1 MLASLR
7 LIIFEGFSLKTNQ
20 DEVEIGL
27 IDIILFCQKY
37 WKSLLALPLLGILLA
52 MLLMRCLPERYQASV
67 VMLMIPAANVPPGNI
82 PPVNNGAAS
91 PALIASVLQGE
102 EVLGRVVKQL
112 RPAKDIGAVTA
123 AVGKDGGIEIKA
135 ESHDAAM
142 AVALAN
148 TVARVGRELVL
159 EQGLTPYSR
168 QWSQMRGQL
177 LTIQSEL
184 GHSQSQMAKL
194 VPGGVAAL
202 DESIRLQLQAMA
214 WRDVQFVYVQGDGV
228 PTPSAELPL
237 AQKDNALNMP
247 AKRFTPEQWQVL
259 RNYYFYTVMI
269 DVLQKRIMLIRP
281 QVERDMQIGALA
293 NAAQPSGS
301 AKKAQYLMMGLAG
314 GLIMAVLLGLAREL
328 WQSIQTEL
336 RHRLK
341 RQA

>member
-1 MLASLR
+1 M
-7 LIIFEGFSLKTNQ
+7 KTNQ

-27 IDIILFCQKY
+27 IDIILFCKKY
-37 WKSLLALPLLGILLA
+37 WKSLLALPLFGVLLA
-52 MLLMRCLPERYQASV
+52 MYGMRCLPERYQASV
-67 VMLMIPAANVPPGNI
+67 IMLIMPPANTQPSNI
-82 PPVNNGAAS
+82 PPAN

-102 EVLGRVVKQL
+102 EVLGRVIKQL
-112 RPAKDIGAVTA
+112 RPSKDIGAVTA

-135 ESHDAAM
+135 ESRNAAT
-142 AVALAN
+142 AVVLAN
-148 TVARVGRELVL
+148 TVAHIGRELVL
-159 EQGLTPYSR
+159 EKGLTPYSR

-177 LTIQSEL
+177 LTMQSEL
-184 GHSQSQMAKL
+184 GHNQLQMAKL

-202 DESIRLQLQAMA
+202 NESSRLQLQAMA
-214 WRDVQFVYVQGDGV
+214 WRDVQFVYAQGDGLQA
-228 PTPSAELPL
+228 PSAELPM

-247 AKRFTPEQWQVL
+247 VKRFTPEQWQVL

-293 NAAQPSGS
+293 NAAQSSGS

-314 GLIMAVLLGLAREL
+314 GLILAVLLGLAREL
-328 WQSIQTEL
+328 WQSIQIEL

-341 RQA
+341 R